1 MFFKKSL
8 RQVEKSDLGQFIL
21 VFFNKA
27 GIE

>member
-8 RQVEKSDLGQFIL
+8 RQVEKSDLGQFFL
-21 VFFNKA
+21 VFFIMA